1 MEQMNVYENHV
12 LASANER
19 FRSSL
24 IFAYEEPMTGSHLGQ
39 RGKLPG
45 IGEHV

>member
-1 MEQMNVYENHV
+1 MEQMNVHEKHV
-12 LASANER
+12 LASASER

-24 IFAYEEPMTGSHLGQ
+24 IFASEEPMTGSHLGQ